1 MKQMPKPL
9 PQSLPQ
15 LAPEPNQD
23 LASNPASPAASPF
36 KSSHRREHSSPPEG
50 DHHSPKRLI
59 KPLLW
64 CSAGIGAALLLANAL
79 KPAPV
84 LVETATIGR
93 GDLRVT
99 VDAEGKTRIA
109 DHFVV
114 AAPVSGRLQRV
125 GLEVGDAVAAGD
137 VVAKLDPLP
146 LDTAIQQTLSQLQE
160 WQAQREGVK
169 TQRPKTAT
177 LAQANARI
185 QAATA
190 NQQQAQAK
198 VAQAQATLD
207 QAIRDRDRDREL
219 AAAGAIS
226 QKVKEASEL
235 ATITRQ
241 QELDTAQMAASA
253 AASEIEVAQASLTVL
268 QQEQSDPDYLLRVYD
283 AKIASSEAELARLRD
298 DATQMIVRS
307 PAAGQVLA
315 IDHKSTQFLTEGSP
329 ILTLGNIRNLELV
342 IDVLSSDAEK
352 ITTGDAILIDRGRD
366 IDPLNARVK
375 RIEPAAFTK
384 ISALGVEEQR
394 VNVIGEFTNM
404 PKAIGEAYRLDTRI
418 VIWEGANRVKVPLS
432 ALFRCQTDW
441 CVFRQQDHK
450 AQRQKVQIGQ
460 RDRLMAEVQQGLQP
474 GDVVILHPTDQ
485 VRDGGL
491 IQAKTAH

>member
-1 MKQMPKPL
+1 MKQLPKPL

-15 LAPEPNQD
+15 LTPEQNQD
-23 LASNPASPAASPF
+23 VAPNPASPTISPF
-36 KSSHRREHSSPPEG
+36 KSSPRREHSSRPGG
-50 DHHSPKRLI
+50 DQHSPQRFI
-59 KPLLW
+59 KLLLW
-64 CSAGIGAALLLANAL
+64 CSAGVVAALMLANAL

-84 LVETATIGR
+84 MVETATIGR
-93 GDLRVT
+93 GDLQVT

-109 DHFVV
+109 DHFVI

-125 GLEVGDAVAAGD
+125 GLEVGDTVAAGD

-146 LDTAIQQTLSQLQE
+146 LDTSIQQTLSQLQE

-177 LAQANARI
+177 LAQAQARI
-185 QAATA
+185 QATTA

-198 VAQAQATLD
+198 VAQAKATLD
-207 QAIRDRDRDREL
+207 QAIRDRQRDREL

-226 QKVKEASEL
+226 QKVKEGSEL
-235 ATITRQ
+235 ATVTRQ
-241 QELDTAQMAASA
+241 KELDTAQMAASA
-253 AASEIEVAQASLTVL
+253 AASEIEVAQASLAVL

-283 AKIASSEAELARLRD
+283 AKIASAEAELARLRN
-298 DATQMIVRS
+298 DAAQMIVRS

-315 IDHKSTQFLTEGSP
+315 IAHKSKQFLTEGSP
-329 ILTLGNIRNLELV
+329 ILTFGNIRNLELV
-342 IDVLSSDAEK
+342 IDVLSTDAEK
-352 ITTGDAILIDRGRD
+352 ITPGDAILVDRGRD
-366 IDPLNARVK
+366 LAPLKARVK
-375 RIEPAAFTK
+375 RIEPATFTK

-394 VNVIGEFTNM
+394 VKVIGQFTNI
-404 PKAIGEAYRLDTRI
+404 PKTIGEAYRVDTHI

-432 ALFRCQTDW
+432 ALFRYQTDW
-441 CVFRQQDHK
+441 CVFQQHDRQ

-491 IQAKTAH
+491 IQAKAAH